1 MNQLHEAYRNEC
13 PTTNCIKEKP
23 LSPLARFPLV
33 DWFAA
38 AEGRFDFSLSH
49 SDCEPLNCSDLLN
62 DQELKDFG
70 HFRLGYGPFAG
81 LEDLRNLVAHQY
93 QTIKPEDVLIF
104 SGASEA
110 IYTFM
115 RTMLKPGDE
124 VVVQSPMF
132 QSLHA
137 IAKAIGCRLVE
148 WQPAH
153 ELTCSFDVS
162 ALSHLCNER
171 TKLLVFNFPHN
182 PSGQMISESDLR
194 WIVEIARKSKAY
206 IFSDEQFRLLE
217 LPPTSPIPAACDL
230 YEKAISIS
238 SVSKTYGLGG
248 LRIGWMATRS
258 PEVILAAK
266 EYRFYTTEMTNT
278 PCQILAAR
286 ALERGTEILDR
297 NRSRIQANL
306 ERLSSFVDRHK
317 GLLVLHPPKAGTMAL
332 VEQLTPLSGREFCTR
347 LLEEE
352 RVFLVP
358 GGVMGM
364 SDRLLR
370 FGIGRND
377 FSEGLE
383 RVGNVVSRLA
393 SSTS

>member
-1 MNQLHEAYRNEC
+1 ML
-13 PTTNCIKEKP
+13 TP
-23 LSPLARFPLV
+23 LRRFPLV

-38 AEGRFDFSLSH
+38 AEGRFDVSLSH
-49 SDCEPLNCSDLLN
+49 SDCEPLHSSNLLHEE
-62 DQELKDFG
+62 ELKAFG
-70 HFRLGYGPFAG
+70 SFRLGYGPFAG
-81 LEDLRNLVAHQY
+81 SGELRNLVADQY

-137 IAKAIGCRLVE
+137 IAEAIGCKLIE
-148 WQPAH
+148 WQSVN
-153 ELTCSFDVS
+153 ELTCAFDVS
-162 ALSHLCNER
+162 ALSKLCNER
-171 TKLLVFNFPHN
+171 TKVLVFNFPHN
-182 PSGQMISESDLR
+182 PSGQMVSERDLQL
-194 WIVEIARKSKAY
+194 IVETARKSNAFV
-206 IFSDEQFRLLE
+206 FSDEQFRLLE
-217 LPPTSPIPAACDL
+217 IPPTSPLPAACDL
-230 YEKAISIS
+230 YEKAVSIS

-278 PCQILAAR
+278 PCQMLAAR
-286 ALERGTEILDR
+286 ALEHGPEILNR

-306 ERLSSFVDRHK
+306 QRLSSFVEQHK
-317 GLLVLHPPKAGTMAL
+317 GLLVMHPPKAGTMAL
-332 VEQLTPLSGREFCTR
+332 VEQQTVLTGRDFCYR
-347 LLEEE
+347 LLEEQ

-370 FGIGRND
+370 FGIGRED
-377 FSEGLE
+377 FAKGLE
-383 RVGNVVSRLA
+383 RLGKFLNRESWNE
-393 SSTS
+393 

>member
-1 MNQLHEAYRNEC
+1 ML
-13 PTTNCIKEKP
+13 TP
-23 LSPLARFPLV
+23 LPRFPLV

-49 SDCEPLNCSDLLN
+49 SDCEPLHCSDLLN
-62 DQELKDFG
+62 EQELKEFG

-81 LEDLRNLVAHQY
+81 LEELRNLVAHQY
-93 QTIKPEDVLIF
+93 QTIEPKDVLIF

-115 RTMLKPGDE
+115 RTMLKPGDD

-132 QSLHA
+132 QPLHA
-137 IAKAIGCRLVE
+137 IAQAIGCKLIE
-148 WQPAH
+148 WRPDN
-153 ELTCSFDVS
+153 ELTCDFDVS
-162 ALSHLCNER
+162 VLSHLCNKR

-194 WIVEIARKSKAY
+194 WIVEIARKSNAY

-217 LPPTSPIPAACDL
+217 LPPTSPLSAACDL

-258 PEVILAAK
+258 REVITAAK

-286 ALERGTEILDR
+286 TLERGTEILNR

-306 ERLSSFVDRHK
+306 EKLSSFVEQHEDK
-317 GLLVLHPPKAGTMAL
+317 LILHPPNAGTMAL
-332 VEQLTPLSGREFCTR
+332 VEQQTTFTGRDFCKR

-370 FGIGRND
+370 FGIGRED

-383 RVGNVVSRLA
+383 RVENFVNRLFH
-393 SSTS
+393 